1 MNLPRLSPDIQAGTD
16 YLPDR
21 LLAQFATTI
30 AEYALILM
38 DDTGAIRSWNRGA
51 ERITGWSQ
59 EEMLGRN
66 FAAFYCTAERVMNKQ
81 PDPLREALIHG
92 EYQEAGYHQRK
103 DNSRFF
109 ASSCFHVL
117 RDSSTQPCG
126 YGLVIRDITEKNET
140 EARLFRSESRLH
152 SLLETIIDGVIT
164 INGSGLI
171 HSYNKAC
178 ITLFGYEPY
187 EVIGKNISML
197 MPEPYHSAH
206 DGYIE
211 NFKKSGKAK
220 IIGVGREVTG
230 KRKDGSIFPME
241 LAVGETHAG
250 EEYAFVGIIRD
261 ITESKEAEKAREQLR
276 QSQRMEAIGQLTGG
290 IAHDFNN
297 LLAIILGNLDLM
309 NERLGTCDPLLE
321 FIHPS
326 IAAAEHGSELTQQL
340 LAFGR
345 KQALMPQVI
354 SLNDL
359 VFYFTTFIRHMLG
372 ERIQTSLSLSADVW
386 NVYVDSN
393 QLQNALI
400 NLSVN
405 ARDAMPEG
413 GKLMF
418 ETMNVTFDQDYTEK
432 HFDIMAGDYVML
444 AISDT
449 GTGMS
454 PDIAAKAF
462 EPFFTTKEVGKGT
475 GLGLSMVY
483 GFVKQSNGHI
493 KLYSEPGMG
502 TSIKIYLPRT
512 MEGMQDTAPA
522 RQNDGIKTDPL
533 SQLILVVEDNLDVL
547 KITSAMLES
556 IGYRTLTAS
565 NGDEAIRLLE
575 ERSDI
580 ALLMSDVMLPG
591 ELNGPALAK
600 RAAILR
606 PGLKVL
612 FNSGYA
618 EHALQNSGL
627 LHEHVHLI
635 SKPFRKIQL
644 ASKIAE
650 LLEPNARSLSLPS
663 ASH

>member
-1 MNLPRLSPDIQAGTD
+1 VNPKASVPAWQ
-16 YLPDR
+16 
-21 LLAQFATTI
+21 QFIDAI
-30 AEYALILM
+30 SEYAVFMLDGHGM
-38 DDTGAIRSWNRGA
+38 IRSWNKGA
-51 ERITGWSQ
+51 ERMTGWKAS
-59 EEMLGRN
+59 ETIGRH
-66 FAAFYCTAERVMNKQ
+66 FSHYYPPA
-81 PDPLREALIHG
+81 DPVAHKHDTLLQIISLHG
-92 EYQEAGYHQRK
+92 EHQESGYRMHK
-103 DNSRFF
+103 DGSRFF
-109 ASSCFHVL
+109 ASSFFHVL
-117 RDSSTQPCG
+117 RDGQLNITG
-126 YGLVIRDITEKNET
+126 FGVIARDIAGKSET
-140 EARLFRSESRLH
+140 EVRLFTSESRLY

-164 INGSGLI
+164 INGQGLI

-178 ITLFGYEPY
+178 ITLFGYEPH
-187 EVIGKNISML
+187 EVIGKNVSIL
-197 MPEPYHSAH
+197 MPDPYHSAH
-206 DGYIE
+206 DSYID
-211 NFKKSGKAK
+211 NFKKTGKAK
-220 IIGVGREVTG
+220 VIGIGREVIG
-230 KRKDGSIFPME
+230 KRKDGSTFPME

-261 ITESKEAEKAREQLR
+261 ITERKEAERAREQLR

-297 LLAIILGNLDLM
+297 LLAIILGNLDFM
-309 NERLGTCDPLLE
+309 HERLPAGDPLHE
-321 FIHPS
+321 FIGPS

-345 KQALMPQVI
+345 KQTLMPQVI

-372 ERIQTSLSLSADVW
+372 ERVETSYSLSADVW

-418 ETMNVTFDQDYTEK
+418 ETSNVTFDQHYIEN
-432 HFDIMAGDYVML
+432 HFDISAGDYVML

-449 GTGMS
+449 GTGM
-454 PDIAAKAF
+454 DANVMAKAF

-493 KLYSEPGMG
+493 KLYSEPGFG
-502 TSIKIYLPRT
+502 TSVKIYLPRAQQAT
-512 MEGMQDTAPA
+512 QATEANRKMPQP
-522 RQNDGIKTDPL
+522 IKADKSRL
-533 SQLILVVEDNLDVL
+533 VLVVEDNADVL
-547 KITSAMLES
+547 KITSAMIES
-556 IGYRTLTAS
+556 IGYRALTAS
-565 NGDEAIRLLE
+565 SGDEAMRIIRQRGDIELL
-575 ERSDI
+575 I
-580 ALLMSDVMLPG
+580 SDVMLPG

-600 RAAILR
+600 QAVAHS

-618 EHALQNSGL
+618 EQALQSSGL
-627 LHEHVHLI
+627 LNENVHLI
-635 SKPFRKIQL
+635 SKPFRKMQL

-650 LLEPNARSLSLPS
+650 LLERNGTTPS
-663 ASH
+663 IMASPPTASH